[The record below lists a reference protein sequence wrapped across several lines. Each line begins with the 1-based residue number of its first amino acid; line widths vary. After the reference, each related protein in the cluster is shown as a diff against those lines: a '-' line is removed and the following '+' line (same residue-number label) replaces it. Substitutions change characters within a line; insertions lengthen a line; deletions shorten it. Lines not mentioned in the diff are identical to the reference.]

1 MQRSGSARVYHCDN
15 YKEETSNLKQ
25 GRKERKERRIMLK
38 LRGPAEDKRA
48 KDSHGALY
56 PDPSA
61 ESESL
66 GARRE
71 PL

>member
-1 MQRSGSARVYHCDN
+1 
-15 YKEETSNLKQ
+15 
-25 GRKERKERRIMLK
+25 MLK